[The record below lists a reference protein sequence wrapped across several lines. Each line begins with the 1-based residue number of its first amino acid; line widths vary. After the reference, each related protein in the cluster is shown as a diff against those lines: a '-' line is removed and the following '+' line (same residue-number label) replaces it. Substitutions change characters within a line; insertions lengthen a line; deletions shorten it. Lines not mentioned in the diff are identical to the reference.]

1 MRTLRV
7 TGKGTIKA
15 KPDTTRLSIT
25 LCGTYD
31 EYRTA
36 LRHSAEDTK
45 ILRTELKRI
54 GLNKEDLKTVS
65 FDIDTKYDSYQDK
78 YNNYRR
84 RFVGYE
90 YTHQL
95 KIEFLSDNTLLGRI
109 LGMLSMS
116 PVDPEF
122 RISFIL
128 SDPEEAKNELLGR
141 AVTDAKEKA
150 EVLSRAAGLR
160 LGEIQSIDYSW
171 GRIDFEFSD
180 VNLCMSP
187 VDRTLEDSRAMDID
201 IDPDDI
207 QVSDTVTVIWEI
219 TE

>member
-1 MRTLRV
+1 
-7 TGKGTIKA
+7 
-15 KPDTTRLSIT
+15 
-25 LCGTYD
+25 
-31 EYRTA
+31 
-36 LRHSAEDTK
+36 
-45 ILRTELKRI
+45 
-54 GLNKEDLKTVS
+54 
-65 FDIDTKYDSYQDK
+65 
-78 YNNYRR
+78 
-84 RFVGYE
+84 
-90 YTHQL
+90 
-95 KIEFLSDNTLLGRI
+95 
-109 LGMLSMS
+109 MS

-128 SDPEEAKNELLGR
+128 SDPEEAKNELLGK

-180 VNLCMSP
+180 VNYCLSP
-187 VDRTLEDSRAMDID
+187 ADRTLEDSRAMDID